1 MSPEEIKLL
10 KVGDVVTD
18 RITGAKFSVVEV
30 KSDSVLPICLKL
42 ITDITEPIYLN
53 LKAYTSAYFTEIN
66 EEFWVFSNYQEAY
79 NYYLPCDVYQ
89 GRRILTCEDLVLKS
103 TSSWIEPKEPT
114 EEEVVVEVAENADL
128 IPLAK
133 IKELKKSRYAEDL
146 KTISKLIQGNFMV
159 CDLVVVNSRS
169 LRNKVDDKGLIELI
183 KKAGYEVESRENSLV
198 IKGW

>member
-30 KSDSVLPICLKL
+30 KSDDVLPLCLKL

-53 LKAYTSAYFTEIN
+53 LKAYTSAYFTEIG
-66 EEFWVFSNYQEAY
+66 EEFWLFSNYQEAY

-114 EEEVVVEVAENADL
+114 EEIEEESDL
-128 IPLAK
+128 ISLSK
-133 IKELKKSRYAEDL
+133 IKQLKKARYSADL
-146 KTISKLIQGNFMV
+146 KTINKLIQGNFMV

-169 LRNKVDDKGLIELI
+169 L
-183 KKAGYEVESRENSLV
+183 
-198 IKGW
+198 

>member
-53 LKAYTSAYFTEIN
+53 LKAYTSSYFTEIG
-66 EEFWVFSNYQEAY
+66 EEFWLFSNYQEAY

-114 EEEVVVEVAENADL
+114 KEIEEESDL
-128 IPLAK
+128 ISLSK
-133 IKELKKSRYAEDL
+133 VKQLKKARYAEDL
-146 KTISKLIQGNFMV
+146 KTINKLIQGNFID
-159 CDLVVVNSRS
+159 CDLVIVASRS

>member
-1 MSPEEIKLL
+1 MSPEKIKLL

-30 KSDSVLPICLKL
+30 KSDSVLPLCLKL
-42 ITDITEPIYLN
+42 ITDIKEPIYLN
-53 LKAYTSAYFTEIN
+53 LKAYTSAYFTEID
-66 EEFWVFSNYQEAY
+66 EQFWLFSNYQEAY

-114 EEEVVVEVAENADL
+114 EEIEEESDL
-128 IPLAK
+128 ISLSK
-133 IKELKKSRYAEDL
+133 VKQLKKARYAEDL
-146 KTISKLIQGNFMV
+146 KTINKLIQGNFMV

>member
-1 MSPEEIKLL
+1 MSPEKIKLL

-42 ITDITEPIYLN
+42 ITDITDPIYLN
-53 LKAYTSAYFTEIN
+53 LKAYTSAYFTEIG
-66 EEFWVFSNYQEAY
+66 EEFWLFSNYQEAY

-114 EEEVVVEVAENADL
+114 EEIKEEPDL
-128 IPLAK
+128 ISLSK
-133 IKELKKSRYAEDL
+133 IKQLKKARYAEDL
-146 KTISKLIQGNFMV
+146 KTINKLIQGNFMV

>member
-1 MSPEEIKLL
+1 MSPEKIKLL

-30 KSDSVLPICLKL
+30 KSGDVLPLCLKL

-53 LKAYTSAYFTEIN
+53 LKAYTSAYFTEIG
-66 EEFWVFSNYQEAY
+66 EEFWLFSNYQEAY

-114 EEEVVVEVAENADL
+114 E
-128 IPLAK
+128 K
-133 IKELKKSRYAEDL
+133 IKEEPDLISLSKIKQLKKARYAEDL
-146 KTISKLIQGNFMV
+146 KTINKLIQGNFMV

-169 LRNKVDDKGLIELI
+169 LRNKIDDKGLIELI

>member
-1 MSPEEIKLL
+1 MSPEKIKLL

-30 KSDSVLPICLKL
+30 KSDSVLPLCLKL
-42 ITDITEPIYLN
+42 ITDIKEPIYLN
-53 LKAYTSAYFTEIN
+53 LKAYTSAYFTEID
-66 EEFWVFSNYQEAY
+66 EQFWLFSNYQEAY

-89 GRRILTCEDLVLKS
+89 GRRILTCEDLVLKA
-103 TSSWIEPKEPT
+103 TSYWIEPKEPT
-114 EEEVVVEVAENADL
+114 EEIEEESDL
-128 IPLAK
+128 ISLSK
-133 IKELKKSRYAEDL
+133 VKQLKKARYAEDL
-146 KTISKLIQGNFMV
+146 KTINKLIQGNFID
-159 CDLVVVNSRS
+159 CDLVVVASRS

>member
-1 MSPEEIKLL
+1 MSPEKIKLL

-30 KSDSVLPICLKL
+30 KSDSVLPLCLKL
-42 ITDITEPIYLN
+42 ITDIKEPIYLN
-53 LKAYTSAYFTEIN
+53 LKAYTSAYFTEID
-66 EEFWVFSNYQEAY
+66 EQFWLFSNYQEAY

-103 TSSWIEPKEPT
+103 TSYWIEPKEPT
-114 EEEVVVEVAENADL
+114 EEIEEESDL
-128 IPLAK
+128 ISLSK
-133 IKELKKSRYAEDL
+133 VKQLKKARYAEDL
-146 KTISKLIQGNFMV
+146 KTINKLIQGNFMV

-169 LRNKVDDKGLIELI
+169 LRNKIDDKGLIELI

>member
-1 MSPEEIKLL
+1 MSPEKIKLL

-30 KSDSVLPICLKL
+30 KSDSVLPLCLKL
-42 ITDITEPIYLN
+42 ITDIREPIYLD
-53 LKAYTSAYFTEIN
+53 LKAYTSAYFTEID
-66 EEFWVFSNYQEAY
+66 EVFWLFSNYQEAY

-114 EEEVVVEVAENADL
+114 EEIEEESDL
-128 IPLAK
+128 ISLSK
-133 IKELKKSRYAEDL
+133 IKQLKKARYAEDL
-146 KTISKLIQGNFMV
+146 KTINKLIQGNFMV

-169 LRNKVDDKGLIELI
+169 LRNKIDDKGLIEFI

>member
-10 KVGDVVTD
+10 KVGDIVTD

-30 KSDSVLPICLKL
+30 KSNDVLPVCLKL
-42 ITDITEPIYLN
+42 ITDIKEPIYLN
-53 LKAYTSAYFTEIN
+53 LKAYTSSYFTEIG
-66 EEFWVFSNYQEAY
+66 EEFWVFSDYQEAY
-79 NYYLPCDVYQ
+79 KYYLPCEVYQ

-114 EEEVVVEVAENADL
+114 EEIEEESDL
-128 IPLAK
+128 ISLSK
-133 IKELKKSRYAEDL
+133 VKQLKKARYAEDL
-146 KTISKLIQGNFMV
+146 KTINKLIQGNFMV

>member
-30 KSDSVLPICLKL
+30 KSDDVLPLCLKL
-42 ITDITEPIYLN
+42 ITDIKEPIYLN
-53 LKAYTSAYFTEIN
+53 LKAYTSAYFTEIG
-66 EEFWVFSNYQEAY
+66 EEFWVFNNYQGAY

-103 TSSWIEPKEPT
+103 TSSWIEPKELT
-114 EEEVVVEVAENADL
+114 EEIEEESDL
-128 IPLAK
+128 ISLSK
-133 IKELKKSRYAEDL
+133 VKQLKKARYAEDL
-146 KTISKLIQGNFMV
+146 KTINKLIQGNFMV

-169 LRNKVDDKGLIELI
+169 LRNKIDDKGLIELI
-183 KKAGYEVESRENSLV
+183 KKAGYEVESKENSLV

>member
-30 KSDSVLPICLKL
+30 KGDSVLPICLKL

-53 LKAYTSAYFTEIN
+53 LKAYTSAYFTEIG
-66 EEFWVFSNYQEAY
+66 EEFWLFSNYKEAY

-114 EEEVVVEVAENADL
+114 EEIEEESGL
-128 IPLAK
+128 ISLSK
-133 IKELKKSRYAEDL
+133 VKQLKKARYAEDL
-146 KTISKLIQGNFMV
+146 KTINKLIQGNFMV
-159 CDLVVVNSRS
+159 CDLVVVSSRS

>member
-1 MSPEEIKLL
+1 MSPEKIKLL

-30 KSDSVLPICLKL
+30 KSDSILPIYLKL

-53 LKAYTSAYFTEIN
+53 LKAYTSAYFTEIG
-66 EEFWVFSNYQEAY
+66 EEFWLFSNYQEAY

-114 EEEVVVEVAENADL
+114 E
-128 IPLAK
+128 K
-133 IKELKKSRYAEDL
+133 IKEEPDLISLSKIKQLKKARYAEDL
-146 KTISKLIQGNFMV
+146 KTINKLIQGNFMV

-169 LRNKVDDKGLIELI
+169 LRNKIDDKGLIELI